1 MTWGFVAAGAAT
13 VIGGYLSSEAG
24 KDGADAQ
31 QRAADAAT
39 AEQRRQY
46 DQTRQDMQ
54 PWMRDGTWALG
65 QQRNFLSGDWSGFQG
80 SPDYLWAVNQGSKAL
95 DRGATAQGNLWGG
108 GADADR
114 IALGQGMAT
123 QYAGNYYNRLAGMSG
138 TGQTTANQLG
148 GYGQQFG
155 QQFGQNQMN
164 SAQAQASSYMNSA
177 NAWGNALQQ
186 GVSAFGQYQR
196 GNGNSKVKGGY

>member
-13 VIGGYLSSEAG
+13 VIGGALQSRAG
-24 KDGADAQ
+24 DKGADAQ
-31 QRAADAAT
+31 RRASDAAT

-46 DQTRQDMQ
+46 DQTRQDLQ
-54 PWMRDGTWALG
+54 PWMQQGTWALD
-65 QQRNFLSGDWSGFQG
+65 QQRNFLNGDWSGFQN
-80 SPDYLWAVNQGSKAL
+80 SPDYKWAVNQGTNAL

-123 QYAGNYYNRLAGMSG
+123 QYAGNYYNRLAGLSN

-155 QQFGQNQMN
+155 QQYGQNQMN
-164 SAQAQASSYMNSA
+164 AGQAQASSYANTA
-177 NAWGNALQQ
+177 NAWGNVLSQ
-186 GVSAFGQYQR
+186 GASLFGQYQGR
-196 GNGNSKVKGGY
+196 KG

>member
-1 MTWGFVAAGAAT
+1 MSWGLVAGAA
-13 VIGGYLSSEAG
+13 VSVVGGALQSRAG
-24 KDGADAQ
+24 EKGASAQ
-31 QRAADAAT
+31 QRASDAAT

-54 PWMRDGTWALG
+54 PWMQQGQWALD
-65 QQRNFLSGDWSGFQG
+65 QQRNFLNGDWSGFQN
-80 SPDYLWAVNQGSKAL
+80 SPDYQWAVNQGTKSL

-123 QYAGNYYNRLAGMSG
+123 QNAGNYYNRLAGMSG

-155 QQFGQNQMN
+155 QQYGQNQRN
-164 SAQAQASSYMNSA
+164 GAQAQASSYANTA
-177 NAWGNALQQ
+177 NAWGNVLSQ
-186 GVSAFGQYQR
+186 GASLFGQYQ
-196 GNGNSKVKGGY
+196 GGKG

>member
-13 VIGGYLSSEAG
+13 VIGGALQSRAG
-24 KDGADAQ
+24 DKGAGAQ
-31 QRAADAAT
+31 RRASDAAT

-46 DQTRQDMQ
+46 DQTRSDLQ
-54 PWMRDGTWALG
+54 PWMQQGTWALD
-65 QQRNFLSGDWSGFQG
+65 QQRNFLNGDWSGFQN
-80 SPDYLWAVNQGSKAL
+80 SPDYKWAVNQGTNAL

-123 QYAGNYYNRLAGMSG
+123 QYAGNYYNRLAGLSN

-155 QQFGQNQMN
+155 QQYGQNQMS
-164 SAQAQASSYMNSA
+164 SAQAQASSYANTA
-177 NAWGNALQQ
+177 NAWGNVLQQ
-186 GVSAFGQYQR
+186 GASLFGQYQGGR
-196 GNGNSKVKGGY
+196 G